1 LFLSILSAR
10 SGGGGS
16 KKIIEVETDLF
27 VDEKTDLSGRSGGG
41 VRVLASHN
49 YEIILFINIP

>member
-1 LFLSILSAR
+1 MQDL
-10 SGGGGS
+10 GGAS
-16 KKIIEVETDLF
+16 KTFIEVETDFF

-49 YEIILFINIP
+49 YEIILFIYIP